1 MKTPGRRR
9 DRGARRRVSTA
20 AWASAFAIA
29 WLVLA
34 TSARAAAPAAD
45 SAAVAADSSRAAPAA
60 PASAVPAPAAA
71 RTAADSSRA
80 PGDSTAARAPVTE
93 PPRDPRGDLDV
104 DQIRFD
110 GRGTPARQ
118 FEGRWPANAVDLP
131 FAGAAYTTPFT
142 LDAAVPLGGW
152 RAHTTDRTVVSGF
165 PLTFGSP
172 NAATSIGSPGYAEN
186 DPFLVT
192 AWRAAAPRPP
202 MGGPAE
208 LLAQP
213 SPTLW
218 WEPALRDRKSG
229 EGAMS
234 SALLYEKGAFGLE
247 QAGVRFTAPSF
258 GPGIAGAYTWRTS
271 DGEGAFL
278 RAVDAR
284 YSVAVDL
291 PGMLGLTGRVEGDLA
306 YRRIEEARPDPVE
319 ERVPAGEA
327 LLDDRRLGLHL
338 ERRGRAWE
346 HVFTGEVTRAK
357 HTSIDVDSAR
367 ERWMEPTWSAGATS
381 TWRPALG
388 WTWIATGRVTGRSF
402 QARVGPSTTPSGS
415 IDTEFATTRAEGR
428 AGLAVR
434 HESLRGRASRSWS
447 ADVAYDARDKDLGFL
462 DARLGVAAASPRGI
476 AQLDLESS
484 HQRATW
490 EDRLFPSRDR
500 TFADDLVLPKAVRY
514 SVYADPTLVPRRL
527 NGGSARAV
535 WRAGPG
541 FELGATGSARYVSND
556 FGWTL
561 SRSESVDSIFVV
573 DHAAAYGSGWASHAS
588 LSTVSSW
595 RGIKLLALGWMQGGP
610 ARLAPQAGS
619 PPRRGAEASLEGSR
633 AFFQGDLPLRL
644 GLDAHVAGKRDGAI
658 RAPSAAVFDAS
669 LCADFVNAGVYLRV
683 DDVFDRRAP
692 SGAYEIATDTGV
704 PTLGRRFRFGVVWNL
719 MD

>member
-1 MKTPGRRR
+1 M
-9 DRGARRRVSTA
+9 
-20 AWASAFAIA
+20 
-29 WLVLA
+29 VLA
-34 TSARAAAPAAD
+34 TASLALGIALPSGAASAASAAGAGADSSSAAAD
-45 SAAVAADSSRAAPAA
+45 SLRAVAGATRVAADSSG
-60 PASAVPAPAAA
+60 VP
-71 RTAADSSRA
+71 S
-80 PGDSTAARAPVTE
+80 DSTAALAPVAE

-118 FEGRWPANAVDLP
+118 FEGRWPAAAVDLP
-131 FAGAAYTTPFT
+131 FAGAAYVTPFT

-172 NAATSIGSPGYAEN
+172 NAAVSMGSPGYAEN

-192 AWRAAAPRPP
+192 RWRAAAPRPP

-213 SPTLW
+213 KPTLW
-218 WEPALRDRKSG
+218 WEEALRDRRTG

-247 QAGVRFTAPSF
+247 QAGARFTAPSF
-258 GPGIAGAYTWRTS
+258 GPGFAGAYTWRTS

-284 YSVAVDL
+284 YSVVVDL
-291 PGMLGLTGRVEGDLA
+291 PGMLGLTGRIEGDLA
-306 YRRIEEARPDPVE
+306 YRRIEQARPDPVE

-327 LLDDRRLGLHL
+327 LLDDRRLGVHL
-338 ERRGRAWE
+338 QRRGAAWE

-367 ERWMEPTWSAGATS
+367 ERWTEPTWSAGATS
-381 TWRPALG
+381 TWRPAPA

-402 QARVGPSTTPSGS
+402 QARVGPSTTPPVS

-434 HESLRGRASRSWS
+434 HESVRGRASRSWS
-447 ADVAYDARDKDLGFL
+447 ADVAYDARDQDLGFL
-462 DARLGVAAASPRGI
+462 DARIGVAAASPRGI

-490 EDRLFPSRDR
+490 EDRLYPSRDR
-500 TFADDLVLPKAVRY
+500 TFVDIDVLPKPVRY
-514 SVYADPTLVPRRL
+514 SVHADPALVPRRM

-535 WRAGPG
+535 WRPGTG
-541 FELGATGSARYVSND
+541 FELGATGSARYVTND
-556 FGWTL
+556 FGWAL
-561 SRSESVDSIFVV
+561 SRSESVDSIVVV
-573 DHAAAYGSGWASHAS
+573 DRATTYGSGWASHAS
-588 LSTVSSW
+588 LSAVSSW
-595 RGIKLLALGWMQGGP
+595 HGIKLLALGWLLGGP

-619 PPRRGAEASLEGSR
+619 PSRTGAEASLEGSR

-644 GLDAHVAGKRDGAI
+644 GLDAHVAGKREGAI
-658 RAPSAAVFDAS
+658 RAPSTAVFDAS

-692 SGAYEIATDTGV
+692 SGAYEISTDAGV